1 MMTLERWSLIGL
13 DGAKPLAVR
22 GEIHGDE
29 RFSDGTPITS
39 SRLSHLDPAG
49 HFACTRNHTYEL
61 GAMSDAFARWMA
73 ANGRT
78 IASFATALEAKTPS
92 QAAKSRTAPSGAA
105 SEATRVVPAATRVIP
120 AATNVLAAA
129 TRAATAL
136 VQTPTVV
143 ANG

>member
-1 MMTLERWSLIGL
+1 MATLERWSLVGL
-13 DGAKPLAVR
+13 DDAKPLAVR

-39 SRLSHLDPAG
+39 SRLCNLDPGG

-61 GAMSDAFARWMA
+61 GAMSDAFACWMT

-78 IASFATALEAKTPS
+78 IASFAAALDAKATGPTGKTTPKTTRS
-92 QAAKSRTAPSGAA
+92 SATVH
-105 SEATRVVPAATRVIP
+105 EATRVVPAATSR
-120 AATNVLAAA
+120 
-129 TRAATAL
+129 ATAL
-136 VQTPTVV
+136 VQTPTLV